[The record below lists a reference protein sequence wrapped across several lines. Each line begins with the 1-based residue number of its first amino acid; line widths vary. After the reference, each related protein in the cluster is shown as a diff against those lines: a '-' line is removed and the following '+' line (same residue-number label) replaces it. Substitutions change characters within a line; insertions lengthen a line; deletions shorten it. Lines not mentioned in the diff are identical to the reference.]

1 MRSRNREFVRTRR
14 ESLEKASCLLLKGP
28 AWIGSRQAL
37 LLGLDTKSDP
47 VEDPIPLALML
58 LHIYGPNRISYSV
71 SQLEAAY
78 SRFTQVELDVQIAL
92 VDKQARDLVAFCECR
107 NELMKKVKDATSQL
121 RDALGDL
128 AGRSR

>member
-1 MRSRNREFVRTRR
+1 MRSRNREFARTRR

-58 LHIYGPNRISYSV
+58 LHIYGPNRISNSV

-92 VDKQARDLVAFCECR
+92 VEKQARDLVAFGECR
-107 NELMKKVKDATSQL
+107 DELMKKVKFATSQL

>member
-1 MRSRNREFVRTRR
+1 MRSRNREFWRTRR

-37 LLGLDTKSDP
+37 LHGGAPESDP
-47 VEDPIPLALML
+47 VEDPFPLALML
-58 LHIYGPNRISYSV
+58 LHIYGPNKISNSV

-78 SRFTQVELDVQIAL
+78 IKFTQVELDVQIAL
-92 VDKQARDLVAFCECR
+92 VEKQERDYAAFYECR
-107 NELMKKVKDATSQL
+107 DELMKKLNAATRQL